1 MECGDRIEEHCA
13 QRRDVAGGDGD
24 GGEHG
29 GYAGEDGKQGRE
41 SDTF

>member
-1 MECGDRIEEHCA
+1 MECGDGVEAHGA